1 MSAITKVVVAV
12 LAFDQKV
19 QAMIGKGAYALAGK
33 AFAKGDAVLAAAKA
47 DSEASFKHL
56 EALRK
61 ARLTKLLARQKAE
74 LNALHEA
81 ITMAHDL
88 HDARYQQELNSAQ
101 QRKRAAAGWH
111 NTAVRASI
119 NADKARKAVQQLEL

>member
-12 LAFDQKV
+12 LALDQKV
-19 QAMIGKGAYALAGK
+19 QALIGKGAHALAGK
-33 AFAKGDAVLAAAKA
+33 AFTQGDAVLAAAKA

-74 LNALHEA
+74 LIALHVG
-81 ITMAHDL
+81 IDDAHDL
-88 HDARYQQELNSAQ
+88 NDARYQQELAAAQ
-101 QRKRAAAGWH
+101 QRKKTAAGWH
-111 NTAVRASI
+111 NTAARASI
-119 NADKARKAVQQLEL
+119 NAEKARKATQQLEL

>member
-12 LAFDQKV
+12 LALDQKA
-19 QAMIGKGAYALAGK
+19 QALIGKGAHALAGK
-33 AFAKGDAVLAAAKA
+33 AYAKGDAVLAAAKS
-47 DSEASFKHL
+47 DSAATAAHL

-61 ARLTKLLARQKAE
+61 ARITKLQARHKAE
-74 LNALHEA
+74 LIALHEGIDSA
-81 ITMAHDL
+81 LDL
-88 HDARYQQELNSAQ
+88 NDARYQQELDAAQ

-111 NTAVRASI
+111 NTAARASI